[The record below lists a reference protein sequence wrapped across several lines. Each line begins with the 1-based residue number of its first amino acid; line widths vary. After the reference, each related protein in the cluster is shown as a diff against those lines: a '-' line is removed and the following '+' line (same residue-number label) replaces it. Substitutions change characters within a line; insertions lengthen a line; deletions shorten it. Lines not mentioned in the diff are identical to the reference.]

1 MGGDGLEAVGAEVA
15 GEADAAALGWLPV
28 EPAGEPGE
36 ERVEDRAVVGDDP
49 PVPAEDAITGPQRD
63 QGEDLARRRAADRGV
78 VLGLLQPAQPPPV
91 ATRDPAD
98 PQPRPPVSLRH
109 DITRH

>member
-78 VLGLLQPAQPPPV
+78 VLGVLQPCA
-91 ATRDPAD
+91 AARGRGRRSSRSAARAGR
-98 PQPRPPVSLRH
+98 RPW
-109 DITRH
+109 T